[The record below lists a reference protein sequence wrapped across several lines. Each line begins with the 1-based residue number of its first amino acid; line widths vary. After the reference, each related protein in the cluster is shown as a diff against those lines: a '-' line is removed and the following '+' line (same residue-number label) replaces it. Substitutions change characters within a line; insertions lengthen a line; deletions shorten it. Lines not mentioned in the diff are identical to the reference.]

1 MVDDTSQDILNKI
14 VLNLSHYKKE
24 TIMVLGDSKD
34 PFCRF
39 LENNGFK
46 LYVEDYSF
54 VIKNRDIDINEFN
67 DCFSKLNIRNDIGFV
82 LALDGGRS
90 ANLAKLISLKM
101 FYKENILDFFKRE
114 VDPYHVLPFGI
125 ILSSSF
131 NGYETSNQVEIEDR
145 KHHFI
150 HTLSSN
156 DLNPSF
162 VYVRGNSQ
170 LNLENRI
177 SLYLNSGNE
186 SFLNNISIDEAF
198 KIYSFNSNFNQS
210 LSVIKKLSKIINSK
224 IIESGFIESVYSSL
238 DFIKPCIEKEKLMD
252 LLSKSITTKLE
263 LPEVLKTKLK
273 NKA

>member
-14 VLNLSHYKKE
+14 VLNLSHYKNE

-67 DCFSKLNIRNDIGFV
+67 DYFSKLNMRNDIGFV

-114 VDPYHVLPFGI
+114 VDPYHVLP
-125 ILSSSF
+125 
-131 NGYETSNQVEIEDR
+131 
-145 KHHFI
+145 
-150 HTLSSN
+150 
-156 DLNPSF
+156 
-162 VYVRGNSQ
+162 
-170 LNLENRI
+170 LE
-177 SLYLNSGNE
+177 
-186 SFLNNISIDEAF
+186 
-198 KIYSFNSNFNQS
+198 
-210 LSVIKKLSKIINSK
+210 
-224 IIESGFIESVYSSL
+224 
-238 DFIKPCIEKEKLMD
+238 
-252 LLSKSITTKLE
+252 
-263 LPEVLKTKLK
+263 
-273 NKA
+273 